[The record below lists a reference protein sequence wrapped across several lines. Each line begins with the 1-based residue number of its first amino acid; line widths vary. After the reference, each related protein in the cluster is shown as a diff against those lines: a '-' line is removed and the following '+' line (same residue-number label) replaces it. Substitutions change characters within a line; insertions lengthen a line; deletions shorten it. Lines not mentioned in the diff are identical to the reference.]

1 MVMNERWTEQNVFYS
16 YMHLQVAKA
25 NIEKAEVK
33 ANMTQERLIIAQ
45 ELTVER
51 DRSANLEQTVRLLRE
66 QADIYQ
72 VFLGDVSIEF
82 I

>member
-1 MVMNERWTEQNVFYS
+1 MKDGLSQMYS
-16 YMHLQVAKA
+16 CMHLQVAKA

-72 VFLGDVSIEF
+72 VFVGGASIKF